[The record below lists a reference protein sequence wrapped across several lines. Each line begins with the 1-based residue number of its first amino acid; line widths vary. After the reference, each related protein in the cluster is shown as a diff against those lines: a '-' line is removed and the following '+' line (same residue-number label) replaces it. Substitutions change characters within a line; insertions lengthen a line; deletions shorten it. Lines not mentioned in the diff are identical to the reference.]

1 MKRRRSTMYLEFH
14 AKEGIVEYASPQS
27 ILSKELITDPQ
38 YKREQ
43 LLTKRLAYKV
53 LWGTHDL
60 TGSEPDF
67 ADYLPDGKNAG
78 EWVPESMRLDD
89 GGFAL
94 TLQPHCHQGN
104 RVFLCEYMNV
114 FEKDEDGLYI
124 IARTFRFL
132 EEITKNNCI
141 DPRIYIRV
149 TKLENA
155 DLCGL
160 DFSDADF
167 SDTTLHNIN
176 LNYATL
182 KEAIFFGINMTN
194 GSFIKA
200 NFYRA
205 TLDSSNLS
213 NANFQEANLSEAT
226 LVETF
231 AENVDFTKANLS
243 WTDLTKARF
252 RNAKLRMAELSKAT
266 LKGAD
271 FTNADFTGARLY
283 GADLSGAN
291 LTGANLQG
299 TNLEE
304 ANLKKA
310 ILTGANLTGHD
321 IKNLRKRGAII

>member
-1 MKRRRSTMYLEFH
+1 MRRKRSTMYMEFH
-14 AKEGIVEYASPQS
+14 ARDGIVEFASPES
-27 ILSKELITDPQ
+27 IFSKELVTDPN
-38 YKREQ
+38 YKRER

-53 LWGTHDL
+53 LQGTGDFI
-60 TGSEPDF
+60 GSEPDF

-78 EWVPESMRLDD
+78 EWVPESMSFFEN
-89 GGFAL
+89 GFGL
-94 TLQPHCHQGN
+94 TLQPHCHPGN

-124 IARTFRFL
+124 SAGSFRFL
-132 EEITKNNCI
+132 EEITKDNCI
-141 DPRIYIRV
+141 DPRIYIRI

-160 DFSDADF
+160 DLSDADF
-167 SDTTLHNIN
+167 TDTTLHNVN

-182 KEAIFFGINMTN
+182 KEAILHGINMTN
-194 GSFIKA
+194 GSFVKA

-205 TLDSSNLS
+205 TLDLSNIS

-231 AENVDFTKANLS
+231 ADNVNFTKANLS

-252 RNAKLRMAELSKAT
+252 RNAKLRMAELSKSV
-266 LKGAD
+266 LKDAD
-271 FTNADFTGARLY
+271 FINADFTGACLY
-283 GADLSGAN
+283 SADLSGAN

-299 TNLEE
+299 TNLEG
-304 ANLKKA
+304 ANLKKT
-310 ILTGANLTGHD
+310 ILTGANLHGID
-321 IKNLRKRGAII
+321 IKKLKKQGAIL